1 MRKRLLILALG
12 ALLLPFL
19 ATAQTP
25 SEIEAAKTMAK
36 SYGYSESE
44 IETLLNN
51 SAKGTRTETP
61 ILETETVK
69 DVDSPLLVHQAELE
83 EDAEEP
89 EREIYGHSFFSSKA
103 FSIIPSINAPAPAG
117 FILGPGDDIVIDVW
131 GSTTA
136 KINSV
141 IGRDGTVLINGV
153 GPVQLGG
160 LTVKRAE
167 NTLKNKLSKIY
178 GDIGNGTSIK
188 LSINRV
194 RSITVNVVG
203 DVIVPGTYA
212 LPALAQVTSAI
223 FMAGGVEETASV
235 RNIHI
240 FRGGQIAG
248 TFDLYEFIFHGTLD
262 ENLRLQDGDIISVPS
277 YHNVVTMSGFAK
289 RPMDYEAREGETVA
303 DMIAYA
309 GGFAD
314 DAFTDWIYLERK
326 GTSKGMAYQV
336 PNDEMDRFRVHHG
349 DLININS
356 WTVEFANRACVF
368 GAVRQPGLYPI
379 SDQIPDVKS
388 LIEAAGGLAEEAYK
402 EQATLFRKDENMQ
415 PISLSVNL
423 DDVLSGRIR
432 MPLAREDSL
441 HIYTATELRSQTH
454 IRVYGA
460 INGKNEFGL
469 LAAIANGTD
478 TETELEYRPGMSV
491 YDAIMEAGGFAEG
504 ADRSNIEVA
513 TRGRQEKG
521 SVRRIDLV
529 KDPKSGSQ
537 TLQPED
543 AIFVR
548 RLLHYREPQ
557 TIVINGEVNYPGTY
571 VMDKNVV
578 RLSDIV
584 QRAGLFTSDAYVKGA
599 QLERTI
605 TKTEKARMEV
615 AIELVGQQMKT
626 PNKLTA
632 LDSLKNQVKDVYAI
646 GIDLEKAMKNPGSE
660 ADVILRTGDVIT
672 VPVMNNTVKISGAVF
687 YPNTVVFNPKYT
699 WRDYINQAGG
709 RRHNTKANKI
719 YAVYMNGLVAKKG
732 SANFKMEPGMELV
745 VTSEPKEDRKL
756 STAEVV
762 TIASSSTSIA
772 YMVTALV
779 RMFM

>member
-1 MRKRLLILALG
+1 MRKRLFLLVLG
-12 ALLLPFL
+12 ALLLPML
-19 ATAQTP
+19 AVAQTP
-25 SEIEAAKTMAK
+25 SEIEAAKAMAK

-51 SAKGTRTETP
+51 SSKTGRAETP

-69 DVDSPLLVHQAELE
+69 DADSPLLIRQAEPGE
-83 EDAEEP
+83 EEEP
-89 EREIYGHSFFSSKA
+89 KERIIYGHNFFSSKA
-103 FSIIPSINAPAPAG
+103 FSIIPSINAPAPSG
-117 FILGPGDDIVIDVW
+117 FILGPGDDITIDVW

-160 LTVKRAE
+160 LTIKRAE
-167 NTLKNKLSKIY
+167 SSLKSKLSKIY
-178 GDIGNGTSIK
+178 GDIGNGTHIK
-188 LSINRV
+188 LSLNRT

-203 DVIVPGTYA
+203 DVVVPGSYA

-235 RNIHI
+235 RNIRV
-240 FRGGQIAG
+240 FRDGRIAG
-248 TFDLYEFIFHGTLD
+248 TFDLYEFTFNGTLD

-277 YHNVVTMSGFAK
+277 YHSIVTVSGMAK
-289 RPMDYEAREGETVA
+289 RPMDYEAKEGETVSQ
-303 DMIAYA
+303 ILTYA

-314 DAFTDWIYLERK
+314 DALTDAVYIERK
-326 GTSKGMAYQV
+326 SAEKGMAYQV
-336 PNDEMDRFRVHHG
+336 SGTEMDNFRVEHG
-349 DLININS
+349 DLINVNS
-356 WTVEFANRACVF
+356 RFVEFANRACVF

-379 SDQIPDVKS
+379 SDRIPDVRS
-388 LIEAAGGLAEEAYK
+388 LIEAAGGLTEEAYK
-402 EQATLFRKDENMQ
+402 ERATLFRKDENLQ
-415 PISLSVNL
+415 PVSLSVNL
-423 DDVLSGRIR
+423 NDVLNGKSRL
-432 MPLAREDSL
+432 MLAREDSL
-441 HIYTATELRSQTH
+441 HIYTATELRSLTH
-454 IRVYGA
+454 VRVYGA
-460 INGKNEFGL
+460 VNGRSEFAL
-469 LAAIANGTD
+469 LFGAGSD
-478 TETELEYRPGMSV
+478 SETELEYRPGMSV
-491 YDAIMEAGGFAEG
+491 YDAILEAGGFAEG
-504 ADRSNIEVA
+504 ADLSNIEVA
-513 TRGRQEKG
+513 SRGRKSKG
-521 SVRRIDLV
+521 DVRRINLEA
-529 KDPKSGSQ
+529 DPESGSQ
-537 TLQPED
+537 PLDPED

-605 TKTEKARMEV
+605 TKVEKARMEV
-615 AIELVGQQMKT
+615 AIELAGQQIKST
-626 PNKLTA
+626 EKLSM
-632 LDSLKNQVKDVYAI
+632 LDSLKNQVKDIYTI
-646 GIDLEKAMKNPGSE
+646 GIDLEQAMKNPGSD

-687 YPNTVVFNPKYT
+687 YPNTVVYNPKYT

-719 YAVYMNGLVAKKG
+719 YAVYMNGQVAKKG
-732 SANFKMEPGMELV
+732 SSRFKMEPGMELV
-745 VTSEPKEDRKL
+745 VTAEPKEERKMT
-756 STAEVV
+756 TAEIV
-762 TIASSSTSIA
+762 TVASSSTSIA
-772 YMVTALV
+772 YMVMSLV
-779 RMFM
+779 RVFM